1 MASKR
6 KRKLEKKSSRDFQEK
21 MQARRESAND
31 ALWTY
36 GLPLLVILVVGLGV
50 YFAFFYEL
58 GDPKA
63 EEWELEDPQTGEMFS
78 SDDYYNDGLTF
89 VEFFNTKCGHCQ
101 EQEPI
106 LGDVYD
112 KYMNEESP
120 DYTSSF
126 NMFSIGGYKLGSGQD
141 SATDI
146 SNFKTEYGS
155 QWPHL
160 FDSSGDLMRDYG
172 FSSYPSMVLI
182 KNGEIVYS
190 HSGKMTETQL
200 SSQIDKYL

>member
-6 KRKLEKKSSRDFQEK
+6 KRKLERKSSKEFQNK
-21 MQARRESAND
+21 MQARRDSAND
-31 ALWTY
+31 VLWTY
-36 GLPLLVILVVGLGV
+36 GLPLAVILVVGLGI
-50 YFAFFYEL
+50 YFAFFYEI
-58 GDPKA
+58 GNNA
-63 EEWELEDPQTGEMFS
+63 EKWKLEDPQTGEIFS

-106 LGDVYD
+106 LKDIYE
-112 KYMNEESP
+112 KYMNNESA
-120 DYTSSF
+120 DYASSF
-126 NMFSIGGYKLGSGQD
+126 HMFSIGGYKLGSGQD
-141 SATDI
+141 SAASI
-146 SNFKTEYGS
+146 AEFKTDYGS

-160 FDSSGDLMRDYG
+160 YDTSGDLMREYG

-190 HSGKMTETQL
+190 HSGKMTESQL
-200 SSQIDKYL
+200 SAQIEKHL

>member
-6 KRKLEKKSSRDFQEK
+6 KRKLERKSSKEFQNK
-21 MQARRESAND
+21 MQARRDLAND

-36 GLPLLVILVVGLGV
+36 GLPLAVILVVGLGI
-50 YFAFFYEL
+50 YFAFFYEI
-58 GDPKA
+58 GNNA
-63 EEWELEDPQTGEMFS
+63 EKWKLEDPQTGEIFS

-106 LGDVYD
+106 LKDIYE
-112 KYMNEESP
+112 KYMNNESA
-120 DYTSSF
+120 DYVSSF
-126 NMFSIGGYKLGSGQD
+126 HMFSIGGYKLGSGQD
-141 SATDI
+141 SATSI
-146 SNFKTEYGS
+146 SEFKTDYGS

-160 FDSSGDLMRDYG
+160 YDTSGDLMREYG

-190 HSGKMTETQL
+190 HSGKMTESQL
-200 SSQIDKYL
+200 SAQIEKHL

>member
-6 KRKLEKKSSRDFQEK
+6 KRKLERKSSKEFQNK
-21 MQARRESAND
+21 MQARRDLAND

-36 GLPLLVILVVGLGV
+36 GLPLAVILVVGLGI
-50 YFAFFYEL
+50 YFAFFYEI
-58 GDPKA
+58 GNNA
-63 EEWELEDPQTGEMFS
+63 EKWKLEDPQTGEIFS

-106 LGDVYD
+106 LKDIYE
-112 KYMNEESP
+112 KYMNNESA
-120 DYTSSF
+120 DYASSF
-126 NMFSIGGYKLGSGQD
+126 HMFSIGGYKLGSGQD
-141 SATDI
+141 SAASI
-146 SNFKTEYGS
+146 AEFKTDYGS

-160 FDSSGDLMRDYG
+160 YDTSGDLMREYG

-190 HSGKMTETQL
+190 HSGKMTESQL
-200 SSQIDKYL
+200 SAQIEKHL

>member
-6 KRKLEKKSSRDFQEK
+6 KRKLERKSSKEFQNK
-21 MQARRESAND
+21 MQARRDLAND

-36 GLPLLVILVVGLGV
+36 GLPLAVILVVGLGI
-50 YFAFFYEL
+50 YFAFFYEI
-58 GDPKA
+58 GNNA
-63 EEWELEDPQTGEMFS
+63 EKWKLEDPQTGEIFS

-106 LGDVYD
+106 LKDIYE
-112 KYMNEESP
+112 KYMNNESA
-120 DYTSSF
+120 DYASSF
-126 NMFSIGGYKLGSGQD
+126 HMFSIGGYKLGSGQD
-141 SATDI
+141 SATSI
-146 SNFKTEYGS
+146 SEFKTDYGS

-160 FDSSGDLMRDYG
+160 YDTSGDLMREYG

-190 HSGKMTETQL
+190 HSGKMTESQL
-200 SSQIDKYL
+200 SAQIEKHL